1 MNDCLLQQIALTLVP
16 NIGCVQAKILLQHM
30 DISEVFTAR
39 KSTLERIEGL
49 GVLRAKNIRDFRDF
63 DQAEKEIAFI
73 EKNGITPLFITD
85 ENYPQRLL
93 NCYDPPTLL
102 FYKGSANLNQS
113 KILAVVGTRSN
124 TDYGRK
130 VTETLMQD
138 LSGTSTLIVSG
149 LAYGIDS
156 LAHKSALKNR
166 LETVGV
172 LAHGL
177 DKIYPQVNS
186 GLARDMVSQGGLL
199 TEFRKDTIP
208 DRYNFPSRNRIV
220 AGMSDATL
228 VIETEIKGGSMI
240 TAELANGYNRD
251 VFAYPGR
258 TTDKKSSGCNFL
270 IQHNKAMLMTD
281 TQSMLETLGW
291 KDPSEKPTRKKS
303 RELFIELSPSEKIV
317 FDIIGQKEQ
326 TDIDEIQ
333 LNAGLPVSEVA
344 MAILNLEIQQ
354 IVESLPGKMY
364 RIL

>member
-49 GVLRAKNIRDFRDF
+49 GTLRAKSIRDFRDF
-63 DQAEKEIAFI
+63 DLAEKEIAFI

-93 NCYDPPTLL
+93 NC
-102 FYKGSANLNQS
+102 S

-130 VTETLMQD
+130 VVEALMQD
-138 LSGTSTLIVSG
+138 LSGTDTLIVSG

-208 DRYNFPSRNRIV
+208 DRYNFPSRNRVV
-220 AGMSDATL
+220 AGVSDATL

-240 TAELANGYNRD
+240 TAELANGYDRD
-251 VFAYPGR
+251 VFAYPGK

-270 IQHNKAMLMTD
+270 IQHNKAILMTD
-281 TQSMLETLGW
+281 TQSMMEILGW
-291 KDPSEKPTRKKS
+291 RDPSEKPPPKKS
-303 RELFIELSPSEKIV
+303 RELFIDLSPSEKIV

-326 TDIDEIQ
+326 TNIDEIQ
-333 LNAGLPVSEVA
+333 LQAGLPASQVA

-354 IVESLPGKMY
+354 IIESLPGKMY